1 MNLQQGKDEKIK
13 VLELYE
19 MRKIKLL
26 FISPS
31 VFKHEEYLEFHCDLL
46 VVTDLHLYLRSQ

>member
-31 VFKHEEYLEFHCDLL
+31 VFKHEEYLEFHSDLL